1 MSDIT
6 KQARRWNDVECNSMN
21 PLMDDVSRFHLLGDV
36 FRFQYSDLWLLLNH
50 SEIYLINRLF
60 NNHDANLG
68 RQRVGL

>member
-1 MSDIT
+1 
-6 KQARRWNDVECNSMN
+6 MN